1 MNCLRCQSLMIAEVF
16 QNLTGDG
23 GLMWLTGWRCIVCGD
38 MVDPT
43 ILKHRQSAEVPPV
56 NRPRRRFAVSL
67 R

>member
-1 MNCLRCQSLMIAEVF
+1 MTCLRCQSPMIADVF

-38 MVDPT
+38 MIDPT
-43 ILKHRQSAEVPPV
+43 ILKHRKNAQAPPV
-56 NRPRRRFAVSL
+56 SRTRRRYAVTL